1 MASNKTFGG
10 RAITYFM
17 SLNQPTKLPRGI
29 KIINPYQSQKVKSV
43 VKEFYSKYYNDNNE
57 RLFVIGINPGRFG
70 GGLTGISFTDP
81 VALKDRCGI
90 KNNFS
95 TRMELSSI
103 FVYKVIDRF
112 GGVDNFFS
120 KVFLTALYPLAII
133 KNGKNYNYY
142 DDKKLYQSLKQEIIK
157 SVSSQIDFGAERKIA
172 IILGKK
178 NAEYFLPINEE
189 HRFFKRIIVLVHP
202 RYVMQYKMKSLENH
216 INSFLVA
223 LK

>member
-17 SLNQPTKLPRGI
+17 SLIQPKKLPRGI
-29 KIINPYQSQKVKSV
+29 EIINPYHSQKVKSV
-43 VKEFYSKYYNDNNE
+43 VKEFFSKYYNDNNK

-81 VALKDRCGI
+81 VALKERCVI

-95 TRMELSSI
+95 TRMELSSTFI
-103 FVYKVIDRF
+103 YKVIDRF
-112 GGVDNFFS
+112 GGVDKFFS

-133 KNGKNYNYY
+133 KNGRNYNYY
-142 DDKKLYQSLKQEIIK
+142 DEKKLYLSLKQEIVKTIY
-157 SVSSQIDFGAERKIA
+157 SQIDFGAERKKA

-189 HRFFKRIIVLVHP
+189 HKFFEQIIVLVHP
-202 RYVMQYKMKSLENH
+202 RYVMQYKMKSIENH
-216 INSFLVA
+216 INSYLAA